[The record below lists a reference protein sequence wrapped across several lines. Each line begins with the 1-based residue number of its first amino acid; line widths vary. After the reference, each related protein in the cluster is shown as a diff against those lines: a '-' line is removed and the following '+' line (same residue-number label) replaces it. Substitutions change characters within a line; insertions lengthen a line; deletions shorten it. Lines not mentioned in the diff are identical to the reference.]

1 MNPHS
6 YGKNNP
12 TLITIAPRGP
22 LTGSGRN
29 MRKAKMPRYP
39 NKLLIGGVAIFL
51 TGGVLLLWNLGYL
64 PQPGRL
70 WPVPVILIGLFFLY
84 MAWPR
89 GRSDQWI
96 IPGMVLT
103 LGGIVF
109 LLMNTILS
117 AQSLARIWPAF
128 MLVTGLSL
136 VPYGYRKRGAARTAI
151 IIPALFI
158 SCLALVFFPFSLHRT
173 GGGFA
178 AFVRQWW
185 PVIPVILGIALV
197 VSFFSG
203 RRPNNK
209 V

>member
-1 MNPHS
+1 M
-6 YGKNNP
+6 
-12 TLITIAPRGP
+12 LARRAPSVRMA
-22 LTGSGRN
+22 LH
-29 MRKAKMPRYP
+29 MRQTKTPRYP
-39 NKLLIGGVAIFL
+39 NKLLVGGVAIFL
-51 TGGVLLLWNLGYL
+51 AGGVRLLWNLGYL

-70 WPVPVILIGLFFLY
+70 WPVPVVLVGLFFLY

-109 LLMNTILS
+109 LLMNTVLS

-136 VPYGYRKRGAARTAI
+136 VPYGYRKRGSARIAI

-158 SCLALVFFPFSLHRT
+158 SFLALVFFPFSLHRT

-197 VSFFSG
+197 VSFFSA
-203 RRPNNK
+203 RRPSSK